1 MFNKRKK
8 NNAVPTG
15 EVNLVPFIDLLSV
28 CICFML
34 LTAVWLQA
42 GVLST
47 KQGLGTE
54 SESKK
59 ENALSVWVELESK
72 DSVLL
77 STQGFKQNSS
87 KKRVAMKSLSDTV
100 AKLKQE
106 NPELR
111 TGLVLPNAFSSY
123 EELVR
128 AMDQLRKAELIDI
141 GISPI

>member
-1 MFNKRKK
+1 MFNRRKK
-8 NNAVPTG
+8 NKEVPAG
-15 EVNLVPFIDLLSV
+15 DVNLVPFIDLLSV

-77 STQGFKQNSS
+77 STQGFKQNRS

>member
-54 SESKK
+54 AESKK

-100 AKLKQE
+100 AKLKQD

>member
-100 AKLKQE
+100 AKLKQD